1 MYICIYVYMHTYA
14 CMRACVYICMYV
26 NVFIYIHTG
35 SLQLAASGFS
45 SQPADHMA
53 DLPHVGGEA
62 PNSV

>member
-1 MYICIYVYMHTYA
+1 MHVCICMYVYICM
-14 CMRACVYICMYV
+14 CACVYICMYV